1 MEADA
6 DAQRIIT
13 PPQHSFRYYGEA
25 MKIGL
30 GTSKVGLTL
39 SQLLMAS
46 KTLDNSILEPPRDHA
61 MAINGYSSHWS
72 GRMSAKNH
80 ILVN

>member
-6 DAQRIIT
+6 DAQRNIT
-13 PPQHSFRYYGEA
+13 PPLHSLRYYGES

-30 GTSKVGLTL
+30 GTSKVGLNL
-39 SQLLMAS
+39 SQLLMTT

-61 MAINGYSSHWS
+61 MAINGY
-72 GRMSAKNH
+72 
-80 ILVN
+80 